1 VVVGEITNVTVK
13 ASSKT
18 MLLKLKNMSVP
29 KGKLIIIGGAV
40 DMGTNLS
47 TQEYIVK
54 PNYLKFF
61 ERGILKRIITESAK
75 QEASRIEVI
84 TTASQIPE
92 LVGIEYVT
100 SFNQLNVSHINV
112 VDIRSREDAGKTE
125 FLDRIRKADV
135 VMFSGGDQ
143 LRLSSIFGGTEFL
156 QILKSRYQKESFV
169 IAGTSAGAA
178 AASTNMI
185 YRGQSPKALIK
196 GEVQMTAGL
205 GFIDSVIIDT
215 HFVQRGRIGRL
226 LYAVASNPGMLGI
239 GLGEDA
245 GLLITEGTMMEAI
258 GSGLTMLVNGR
269 KMAETNIYDVEM
281 GDPVSIR
288 NMRVSVMSI
297 FDNYDLTQNLLT
309 IKKTVKVEDGV
320 LLNVPDTDV
329 Q

>member
-1 VVVGEITNVTVK
+1 MII
-13 ASSKT
+13 
-18 MLLKLKNMSVP
+18 P

-40 DMGTNLS
+40 DMGTNLGS
-47 TQEYIVK
+47 GEGIIK

-61 ERGILKRIITESAK
+61 EQGILKRIVTESAK
-75 QEASRIEVI
+75 QHESVVEII

-92 LVGIEYVT
+92 LVGEEYIEAFKH
-100 SFNQLNVSHINV
+100 FNVKNVGV
-112 VDIRSREDAGKTE
+112 LDIRSREDAKSQIYI
-125 FLDRIRKADV
+125 DRIRKADV

-156 QILKSRYQKESFV
+156 QILKARYLKEHFV

-185 YRGQSPKALIK
+185 YRGQSNKALIK
-196 GEVQMTAGL
+196 GEVQITAGL

-245 GLLITEGTMMEAI
+245 GLLITGGTMMEAI
-258 GSGLTMLVNGR
+258 GSGLTILVNGR

-281 GDPVSIR
+281 GSPVSIR

-297 FDNYDLTQNLLT
+297 FDKYDLAENQLI
-309 IKKTVKVEDGV
+309 IKKIVKPENGAFV
-320 LLNVPDTDV
+320 NMPDENA
-329 Q
+329 

>member
-1 VVVGEITNVTVK
+1 MN
-13 ASSKT
+13 
-18 MLLKLKNMSVP
+18 
-29 KGKLIIIGGAV
+29 
-40 DMGTNLS
+40 TNLGV
-47 TQEYIVK
+47 QEQLIK
-54 PNYLKFF
+54 PDHLKFF
-61 ERGILKRIITESAK
+61 EQGILRRIITESAK
-75 QEASRIEVI
+75 QSGSIVEVI
-84 TTASQIPE
+84 TTASQIPD
-92 LVGIEYVT
+92 LVGEEYT
-100 SFNQLNVSHINV
+100 EAFNYLLANPIGVM
-112 VDIRSREDAGKTE
+112 DIRKREDASNPE
-125 FLDRIRKADV
+125 YLERIRKCDV

-156 QILKSRYQKESFV
+156 QIMKNRYENEHFV

-185 YRGQSPKALIK
+185 YRGQSNKALIK
-196 GEVQMTAGL
+196 GEVQITAGL

-258 GSGLTMLVNGR
+258 GSGLTILVNGR

-281 GDPVSIR
+281 GSPVSIK

-297 FDNYDLTQNLLT
+297 FDKYDLLT
-309 IKKTVKVEDGV
+309 NQLMIKKSVKAEETVAH
-320 LLNVPDTDV
+320 VPGIGS
-329 Q
+329 

>member
-1 VVVGEITNVTVK
+1 MTI
-13 ASSKT
+13 
-18 MLLKLKNMSVP
+18 P

-40 DMGTNLS
+40 DLGTNLS

-61 ERGILKRIITESAK
+61 ERGILKRIITESAHDVGSK
-75 QEASRIEVI
+75 VEVI

-92 LVGIEYVT
+92 LVGTEYT
-100 SFNQLNVSHINV
+100 GAFNQLNVTHVNV
-112 VDIRSREDAGKTE
+112 LDIRTREDTGKKDYLE
-125 FLDRIRKADV
+125 RIRKADV
-135 VMFSGGDQ
+135 VMFTGGDQ

-156 QILKSRYQKESFV
+156 QILKSRYQKDKLV

-185 YRGQSPKALIK
+185 YRGQSNKALIK
-196 GEVQMTAGL
+196 GEVQITAGL

-258 GSGLTMLVNGR
+258 GSGLTILVNGR
-269 KMAETNIYDVEM
+269 EMAGTNIYDVEM
-281 GDPVSIR
+281 GSPVSIK

-297 FDNYDLTQNLLT
+297 FDKYDLAANQLN
-309 IKKTVKVEDGV
+309 IKKTVKIEDGV
-320 LLNVPDTDV
+320 FINAPDGDRYEM
-329 Q
+329 